1 MINILRRKLV
11 KALATTPFWGPTLS
25 FGQEPGE
32 SQSTASPHSMAVN
45 VIRLLNTIQHTHK
58 IQEGKYL
65 ARWDLPTWHFT
76 GMFLQRNH
84 KFPQA
89 EEYGMGDDFYSALNL
104 AADEV
109 IPGWELG
116 LHTSAEQDAYLVAL
130 SHKIDGSS
138 LVVDVVASDE
148 AGVIYEG
155 NLNPVQ
161 GPPNIS
167 CLPATYAPLT
177 EAFAGLSPL
186 GTPQKSNSSL
196 GNLLR
201 RVAFSS
207 IQGGP
212 PPSGDCGC
220 PCCGTA
226 QCSSQCY
233 CWNCGW
239 ACSGNCAPW
248 CCYPYIGEGC
258 LCSPQLT
265 CVLCC

>member
-1 MINILRRKLV
+1 VINILRRKLV
-11 KALATTPFWGPTLS
+11 KALATTPFWGPALPI
-25 FGQEPGE
+25 GQESGQ

-45 VIRLLNTIQHTHK
+45 VMRLVNTIQHTHQ

-65 ARWDLPTWHFT
+65 ARWDLPTWPFT
-76 GMFLQRNH
+76 ALFLQRNR

-109 IPGWELG
+109 IPGWDLT
-116 LHTSAEQDAYLVAL
+116 LHTSPKKDAYLVVL
-130 SHKIDGSS
+130 SHKIGGSP

-155 NLNPVQ
+155 NLPPVQ
-161 GPPNIS
+161 GPATIS
-167 CLPATYAPLT
+167 GLPVSYAPIT
-177 EAFAGLSPL
+177 EVLAGLSPL
-186 GTPQKSNSSL
+186 GTPLKSDSRL

-207 IQGGP
+207 MRGGQGG
-212 PPSGDCGC
+212 GDCGC

-239 ACSGNCAPW
+239 ACSGGCTPW
-248 CCYPYIGEGC
+248 CCYPYFGEGC
-258 LCSPQLT
+258 ICSPQIS
-265 CVLCC
+265 CALCC